1 MTRLT
6 QEVFDFFA
14 EPKSRSNVW
23 SRQRLE
29 IKQGLLAFTGSFVEE
44 LRLLELGLE
53 ASSSDHYPSLW
64 NSKCVDRQWIFF
76 SRGKEARRTV
86 EEVIDR
92 ARTLNATIADPTPY
106 VRNVF
111 LALDLNAGSI
121 GVAVHLHW
129 KAWVDR
135 DNFLKRLDFPQ
146 ERERWLEILRALPEE
161 YLIKIDGMDPLRSV
175 DVTGELLDRMLG
187 TFRSVSGFF
196 STGLF
201 IPKEQI
207 LTLDED
213 VWGVLKVA
221 FMLLVPVYEFVAWSP
236 DSDFISMSDRQRAA
250 EEKKLELA
258 RLHEMDLEA
267 FKAQKEKEKIERKQ
281 RRRELV
287 EKQKD
292 IEGAWAVVREKE
304 RRERAALQVPAPPP
318 APVQPEKERR
328 PPEPEPPPV
337 PKLPSRPA
345 ERPRPERR
353 EAEKRPVAVEEAEP
367 GDVAYGD
374 KVKILEGVFRGKWG
388 VVQEVDGR
396 GNVKVILGSMVARLP
411 LAGVRLMRFR

>member
-1 MTRLT
+1 LT
-6 QEVFDFFA
+6 QEVFDYFA

-64 NSKCVDRQWIFF
+64 NNKCVDRQWIFF
-76 SRGKEARRTV
+76 SRGKESRRTV

-92 ARTLNATIADPTPY
+92 NRTLSATIADPTPY
-106 VRNVF
+106 VRNAF
-111 LALDLNAGSI
+111 LALDLNAGAI
-121 GVAVHLHW
+121 GVAVYLHW

-161 YLIKIDGMDPLRSV
+161 YLLKIDGMDPLRSV
-175 DVTGELLDRMLG
+175 DVTAELLDRSLE
-187 TFRSVSGFF
+187 TFRSVSGFW

-201 IPKEQI
+201 VPKEQI
-207 LTLDED
+207 LTLGED

-236 DSDFISMSDRQRAA
+236 DSDFISMGDRQRAA

-281 RRRELV
+281 RRQELV
-287 EKQKD
+287 EKRKD
-292 IEGAWAVVREKE
+292 INRAWAVVREKE
-304 RRERAALQVPAPPP
+304 RRERAAPQEPAA
-318 APVQPEKERR
+318 APVKSEKERR
-328 PPEPEPPPV
+328 PPEPMPPPPV
-337 PKLPSRPA
+337 QKVKERPA

-353 EAEKRPVAVEEAEP
+353 EPEKRPVVVEDAEP
-367 GDVAYGD
+367 GEVVYGD
-374 KVKILEGVFRGKWG
+374 KVKILEGAFKGKWG

-396 GNVKVILGSMVARLP
+396 GNLKVILGSMVARLP